1 MTMFIIYHSGY
12 TVDIGPSHRFP
23 MQKYGLV
30 YERLL
35 AEGTLARAQVIQP
48 DPVAI
53 ADLLLVHTYDY
64 VARFLAGEMST
75 REMRL
80 LGFPWS
86 ASLACRARLA
96 TQGTITA
103 SRMAWQHGLASNL
116 AGGSHHAFADHGE
129 GFSVFNDIAVAI
141 RVLQRDYG
149 LQRAAIIDCD
159 VHQGNGTATIFAGD
173 PRVFT
178 CSLHGEKNYPF
189 RKAQS
194 SLDLEFPD
202 GTDDAAYLAALQTH
216 LPTILADFQPQMIWY
231 LAGVDP
237 YVGDKLGR
245 LALTLEGLRQRDA
258 YVLSTCCSAG
268 MPVVTTMGGGYAPQI
283 EDIVEAHC
291 HTVRLACQ
299 LAAYPTSVAAVLPA
313 HAPASPPANR
323 SSG

>member
-1 MTMFIIYHSGY
+1 MFVVYHPDY
-12 TVDIGPSHRFP
+12 TVDIGPNHRFP

-30 YERLL
+30 YARLL
-35 AEGTLARAQVIQP
+35 AEGTLAQAQLMQP
-48 DPVAI
+48 EPVAI
-53 ADLLLVHTYDY
+53 ADLLLVHTRAY
-64 VARFLAGEMST
+64 VERFLTGAMSAKA
-75 REMRL
+75 MRL

-86 ASLACRARLA
+86 EPLARRARLA

-103 SRMAWQHGLASNL
+103 SIMAWQHGLASNL
-116 AGGSHHAFADHGE
+116 AGGSHHAFAEHGE

-141 RVLQRDYG
+141 RVLQRAYG

-173 PRVFT
+173 PSVFT

-202 GTDDAAYLAALQTH
+202 GTDDAAYLSALQTH
-216 LPTILADFQPQMIWY
+216 LPAVLERFQPQMVWY

-245 LALTLEGLRQRDA
+245 LALSLEGLRQRDA
-258 YVLSTCCSAG
+258 YVLSTCYRAR

-291 HTVRLACQ
+291 NTVRLACQ
-299 LAAYPTSVAAVLPA
+299 LATRPTAAALPPRAPAPPPA
-313 HAPASPPANR
+313 HR
-323 SSG
+323 G

>member
-1 MTMFIIYHSGY
+1 
-12 TVDIGPSHRFP
+12 
-23 MQKYGLV
+23 MQKYRLV

-35 AEGTLARAQVIQP
+35 AEGSLAQAHVIQP
-48 DPVAI
+48 SLATM
-53 ADLLLVHTYDY
+53 ADLLLVHTRDY
-64 VARFLAGEMST
+64 VDRFLTGQMST
-75 REMRL
+75 KEMRL

-86 ASLACRARLA
+86 APLARRARLA
-96 TQGTITA
+96 TQGTLTA
-103 SRMAWQHGLASNL
+103 SLLAWKHGLASNL

-173 PRVFT
+173 ASVFT

-194 SLDLEFPD
+194 SLDFEFPD
-202 GTDDAAYLAALQTH
+202 GTDDAAYLAALRTH
-216 LPTILADFQPQMIWY
+216 LPAILERCEPQMVWY

-258 YVLSTCCSAG
+258 YVLSTCRSAVI
-268 MPVVTTMGGGYAPQI
+268 PVVTTMGGGYAPHI

-291 HTVRLACQ
+291 QTVRLACEM
-299 LAAYPTSVAAVLPA
+299 AARP
-313 HAPASPPANR
+313 
-323 SSG
+323 G